1 LSRIVVLE
9 AVFDDS
15 DIMTDYFHRDRPLKE
30 WFVCELEGKVVTEA
44 KLRKALT
51 KLPAWLQAYK
61 WTYQKPEK
69 YSMSDHYYG
78 QLRMDEGTGLTV
90 SKPLTYSSETR
101 GVGFILSTT
110 SCVDTWKVNHDQNE
124 PLPQSIEEIRRFIEE
139 KQRKEEERLNDPE
152 RKLRIAKA
160 HADTIANATAVID
173 GRGFHVY
180 TEQEKKEEIAKTVQK
195 YAPAINQVEQKEEF
209 CSCGVPKRLC
219 QIHSK
224 PKTGTLADYF

>member
-1 LSRIVVLE
+1 MSRIVILE

-15 DIMTDYFHRDRPLKE
+15 DIQVDYFSRDRPLKE

-44 KLRKALT
+44 KLRKALE
-51 KLPAWLQAYK
+51 KLPAWLQAFK
-61 WTYQKPEK
+61 WGYEKPEK

-78 QLRMDEGTGLTV
+78 QLRMDEGTGLSVT
-90 SKPLTYSSETR
+90 KPLTYSSETR
-101 GVGFILSTT
+101 GVGFILSTHY
-110 SCVDTWKVNHDQNE
+110 SLESWKANYEIE

-160 HADTIANATAVID
+160 HADTIAQSTAVID
-173 GRGFHVY
+173 GRGFHVL
-180 TEQEKKEEIAKTVQK
+180 TEQDKKEEIAKVVQK
-195 YAPAINQVEQKEEF
+195 FAPAINEVEQKEEF

-219 QIHSK
+219 IQHSK
-224 PKTGTLADYF
+224 PKTGRLTDYF